1 MSGDDRPVGRVLSRR
16 AAVALLGAA
25 GYAVLVGR
33 SRAGRWAAAQGVA
46 PCVARPEQTEGPY
59 FVDEALHRSDIRP
72 DPADGSVRPG
82 LPLDLTIVVS
92 RLADGTCAPWAGV
105 QVDVWHCDHQGVYSD
120 VRDPGFDTTGRKFLR
135 GYQRTDSDG
144 RARFTTIYP
153 GWYEGRTV
161 HIHFKVRSPAQR
173 SPGFEFTS
181 QLYFDDAVSDRV
193 FAAAPYAGR
202 AGLRTRNGGDGIY
215 RRGGAQLLV
224 PLEES
229 GNGLAGVFH
238 VALQG
243 V

>member
-1 MSGDDRPVGRVLSRR
+1 MNNDDRPVGRVLSRR
-16 AAVALLGAA
+16 AAVVLLGAA
-25 GYAVLVGR
+25 GYAALAGR
-33 SRAGRWAAAQGVA
+33 PRAGGWAATQGVG
-46 PCVARPEQTEGPY
+46 PCVARPAQTEGPY
-59 FVDEALHRSDIRP
+59 FVDEALHRADIRA
-72 DPADGSVRPG
+72 DPADGTVRPG
-82 LPLDLTIVVS
+82 LPLDLAIVVS
-92 RLADGTCAPWAGV
+92 RLADGTCAPLAGA

-135 GYQRTDSDG
+135 GYQRTDAAG

-161 HIHFKVRSPAQR
+161 HIHFKVRSPAER
-173 SPGFEFTS
+173 RPGFEFTS

-202 AGLRTRNGGDGIY
+202 PGLRTRNGGDGIY
-215 RRGGAQLLV
+215 RRGGSQLLV
-224 PLEES
+224 TLEQA
-229 GNGLAGVFH
+229 GDGLAGVFH

>member
-1 MSGDDRPVGRVLSRR
+1 MNEDDRPVGRVLSRR
-16 AAVALLGAA
+16 AAVVLLGAA
-25 GYAVLVGR
+25 GYAAFGGR
-33 SRAGRWAAAQGVA
+33 PRAGGWAAQGVG

-59 FVDEALHRSDIRP
+59 FVDEALHRADIRA

-82 LPLDLTIVVS
+82 LPLDLAIVVS
-92 RLADGTCAPWAGV
+92 RLADGTCAPLASA
-105 QVDVWHCDHQGVYSD
+105 QVDVWHCDHLGVYSD
-120 VRDPGFDTTGRKFLR
+120 VRDPRFDTTGRKFLR
-135 GYQRTDSDG
+135 GYQRTDATG

-161 HIHFKVRSPAQR
+161 HIHFKVRSPAER
-173 SPGFEFTS
+173 RPGFEFTS

-202 AGLRTRNGGDGIY
+202 DGRRTRNGGDGIY
-215 RRGGAQLLV
+215 RRGGSQLLV
-224 PLEES
+224 TLEQA
-229 GNGLAGVFH
+229 GAGLAGVFH